1 MRGLETMKKSLY
13 RIVLVAVLC
22 FRFLSLYADADAQAL
37 SQEKNQKKAKEYIFK
52 EGGGENKEENSKQK
66 HDIRYAHILIRGTYE
81 VTIDLALVLVFMGVF
96 FIFVLR
102 MRF

>member
-1 MRGLETMKKSLY
+1 MKKSLY

-37 SQEKNQKKAKEYIFK
+37 SQEKNQKKAKEYVFK
-52 EGGGENKEENSKQK
+52 EGGRENKEENSKQK
-66 HDIRYAHILIRGTYE
+66 QDIRYAHILIRETYE
-81 VTIDLALVLVFMGVF
+81 VTIDLALVLVIMGVF

-102 MRF
+102 KRF